1 MTKLINNIKN
11 ESIQWNE
18 AAATSSGGIIQEDFK
33 INIKN
38 GKGYYETGVNNTF
51 WSRLIITAKI
61 SNPEDGIWKIVIKD
75 KANRNLIV
83 YEDDHVL
90 HDKEIFFNYKTGLK
104 VNFII
109 EATWN
114 QNKDTTL
121 MGELSIKY

>member
-11 ESIQWNE
+11 ESIQWSE
-18 AAATSSGGIIQEDFK
+18 AAATSSGGIIQEEFK

-51 WSRLIITAKI
+51 WSRLIIAAKI